1 MTQTIKYQNEFLPH
15 TRNSQKKSFKT
26 SSDSEVINLLK
37 YLVKESDAPA
47 GFVTMNNFVAEMED
61 DPEKAVF
68 LAKARKDLANSRMA
82 NSVQTVR
89 DLRLGRG
96 MSQTQLAR
104 LAQTSQSHIARIE
117 KGTENLA
124 ISTCRKLCRVLGV
137 DMNTLNQALVAQ
149 AECHKAE
156 A

>member
-1 MTQTIKYQNEFLPH
+1 M
-15 TRNSQKKSFKT
+15 
-26 SSDSEVINLLK
+26 K
-37 YLVKESDAPA
+37 YLVQESDAPA
-47 GFVTMNNFVAEMED
+47 GFITMNSFMAKMEE
-61 DPEKAVF
+61 DPEKAVL
-68 LAKARKDLANSRMA
+68 LAKARKSVANSRSA
-82 NSVQTVR
+82 SSVQTVR

-96 MSQTQLAR
+96 ISQAQLAK

-149 AECHKAE
+149 AECHQAE